1 VRQMLEIEVAAG
13 RARIFRVD
21 VQVGV
26 EAHGAPPRSDS
37 CRRLYSRSCAGE

>member
-1 VRQMLEIEVAAG
+1 MGEMFEIEVAAG

-26 EAHGAPPRSDS
+26 EAHGSRTVPRG
-37 CRRLYSRSCAGE
+37 CGGLYGAA